1 MERNKTPVMHHAIC
15 AHHTTLPTSSAGK
28 DVMQAALR
36 FAFWKVAR
44 WALEHAMQR
53 GEHPP
58 TQGAHSP
65 VNKVPTT
72 RPAEGREVCP
82 HKCGPSKDLLRY
94 SYMARLESVLLHGAA
109 AWSDGAGRQLHEG
122 PSLLR
127 HTYLHPSA
135 AMPGGRLAHLVWGW
149 VHAPHGGVV
158 TTPPQLSRRCA
169 GIDTPRNQEKVTAC
183 KYQLACFNITAKLT
197 SLPNRQWPEA
207 PAPTSRIAASA
218 TPAREARPASLKAAL
233 HDAKY

>member
-135 AMPGGRLAHLVWGW
+135 AMPGGRLAHL
-149 VHAPHGGVV
+149 
-158 TTPPQLSRRCA
+158 
-169 GIDTPRNQEKVTAC
+169 
-183 KYQLACFNITAKLT
+183 NITAKLT